1 MTLVEQRQFW
11 WHQLCPIGPKG
22 WQRKF
27 IPKKFV
33 GIDSKW
39 FSIFRRRKWSFWGI
53 PRFTEESIPRLRTE
67 GNGMKKKLVLQKI
80 LLQQTVF
87 FRDSFGTEFREFVSI
102 FVPRNRIPS
111 CLLLFCSMEQ
121 NFEHFSPMRNGLERN
136 SDSFLF
142 RGTAG
147 IPPEL
152 IICSIFSV
160 FRRIHVIFL
169 SEIPNPA
176 YRALSR
182 QALILQASCSHSLR
196 ASNMF
201 LSFCCRLIMNHK
213 KRQ

>member
-87 FRDSFGTEFREFVSI
+87 FRDREFREFVSI
-102 FVPRNRIPS
+102 FVPQNGIPS
-111 CLLLFCSMEQ
+111 C
-121 NFEHFSPMRNGLERN
+121 
-136 SDSFLF
+136 FLF
-142 RGTAG
+142 PGTAG
-147 IPPEL
+147 VLPEQT
-152 IICSIFSV
+152 ICSIFSV
-160 FRRIHVIFL
+160 FRRILVTFFCQKFPTL
-169 SEIPNPA
+169 L
-176 YRALSR
+176 RALSR

-196 ASNMF
+196 ASNIIF
-201 LSFCCRLIMNHK
+201 SFCCSLIMNHK